1 MKKLILVAVAAAA
14 LTITV
19 PAAATVYDAAA
30 SFSVSS
36 NPNKDFTFGWE
47 PAVAN
52 LPVPGAPFT
61 TYPNPFVLGTYNGW
75 EDLSVAGTAFYS
87 APSVFHNPSASPA
100 TVGSITLTGN
110 QLAFHPGQDGELSV
124 IRFTAP
130 QTAVYALSITAS
142 GADFTGPTDTT
153 VYTEQDSLSPVP
165 VGIVAGFGPPS
176 AITYNAN
183 VFLTM
188 GETYDVLVGF
198 DLTNKQNRS
207 TGLFF
212 YDTTAID
219 VTFSTAVPE
228 PTSLALLGSALLGF
242 GVIQVRQRG
251 RSLLSAIRA
260 RL

>member
-36 NPNKDFTFGWE
+36 NPNADFTFGWE
-47 PAVAN
+47 PF
-52 LPVPGAPFT
+52 LGAPFT
-61 TYPNPFVLGTYNGW
+61 TYPTPFLLGTYNGW
-75 EDLSVAGTAFYS
+75 EDLSVPGTAFYS
-87 APSVFHNPSASPA
+87 VPSVFHNPSASAA

-110 QLAFHPGQDGELSV
+110 QLAFHPGQGGELSV

-130 QTAVYALSITAS
+130 QTAVYALSLTAS

-153 VYTEQDSLSPVP
+153 VYREQDSLTPVP
-165 VGIVAGFGPPS
+165 VGIVAGFGPGS
-176 AITYNAN
+176 AITYNNAS

-198 DLTNKQNRS
+198 DLTNKSGRGS
-207 TGLFF
+207 GLFF

-219 VTFSTAVPE
+219 VSFSTAVPE